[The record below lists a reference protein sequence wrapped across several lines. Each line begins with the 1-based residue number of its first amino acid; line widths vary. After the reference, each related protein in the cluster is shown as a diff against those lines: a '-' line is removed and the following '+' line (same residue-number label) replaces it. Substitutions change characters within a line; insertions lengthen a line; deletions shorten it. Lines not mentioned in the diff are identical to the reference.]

1 LSPRPYRAEQ
11 RRAGAGSNR
20 ERIVAAGRE
29 LLAVPGG
36 FGGFSME
43 AVARRADVSR
53 LTVYYQFGSKV
64 GLLEAIFNDLAA
76 RGGMDRLA
84 SAFAQPNGLDALREF
99 VAVFGRFWNS
109 DRLVIRRVRALAAL
123 DAEFDE
129 AIVAR
134 DTRRLEGASVIVRR
148 LSAERGRPPET
159 AIEEAAG
166 ILYTL
171 TSFATFDSLAGQER
185 SIEDVI
191 PLVQNAALAVLGFA
205 EEAGS
210 RPTMRRSPRS

>member
-1 LSPRPYRAEQ
+1 MSPRPYRAEQ

-53 LTVYYQFGSKV
+53 LTVYYRFGSKA

-134 DTRRLEGASVIVRR
+134 DTRRLEGARVIARR
-148 LSAERGRPPET
+148 LSVERGRPPEK
-159 AIEEAAG
+159 AIDEAAG
-166 ILYTL
+166 LLYTL
-171 TSFATFDSLAGQER
+171 TGFATFDSLAGPER
-185 SIEDVI
+185 SIEEV
-191 PLVQNAALAVLGFA
+191 ALEMSGLD
-205 EEAGS
+205 AGELK
-210 RPTMRRSPRS
+210 RLLEPRRATEPGRS

>member
-1 LSPRPYRAEQ
+1 
-11 RRAGAGSNR
+11 
-20 ERIVAAGRE
+20 
-29 LLAVPGG
+29 
-36 FGGFSME
+36 ME